1 VFGVPTLAVGSE
13 LFWGADATQMAV
25 DYVAAGCHF
34 DDPEF
39 ARVAQL
45 PVGAKRKVVTPK
57 PAPGRKGRT
66 RIVGTAT

>member
-1 VFGVPTLAVGSE
+1 VVGSE

-45 PVGAKRKVVTPK
+45 PIGAERKDVTPK